1 VIPADNKW
9 FTRLMVAET
18 MADALEELNLAFP
31 TLSAAKRKDLE
42 EARRVLERER
52 R

>member
-1 VIPADNKW
+1 
-9 FTRLMVAET
+9 
-18 MADALEELNLAFP
+18 LNLAFP

-42 EARRVLERER
+42 AARRVLERER